1 MAAHTESFMI
11 ARDRHLDIKVPSPHL
26 TRLLAALTN
35 EEDYQRLKKGSK
47 LFFRRGAEPLCHFV
61 RKGTVLIAR
70 NEDAFS
76 LGIVSAP
83 LALGFTVPLSE
94 HLHIRTM
101 AESEIATI
109 PYEQIMLI
117 VEEKQIWDLVAK
129 HVMFVTNKLFIYN
142 EMLTA
147 PTSFDILRYQLL
159 MLIQEPD
166 EIRTNTAAYQYI
178 LDRTRLSRSSIMKML
193 AELKKGQYIQLENG
207 KLVAIHH
214 LPNRF

>member
-1 MAAHTESFMI
+1 MT
-11 ARDRHLDIKVPSPHL
+11 ARDRHTDIRRPSPHQ
-26 TRLLAALTN
+26 TRLVAAMTCD
-35 EEDYQRLKKGSK
+35 EDFRIWAKGSK

-61 RKGTVLIAR
+61 RKGSLLLAR

-76 LGIVSAP
+76 LGILSAP
-83 LALGFTVPLSE
+83 LALGLIVPLSE
-94 HLHIRTM
+94 HLHLRTM
-101 AESEIATI
+101 TESEIATL
-109 PYEQIMLI
+109 PYERVIAL

-129 HVMFVTNKLFIYN
+129 HVMYMTNKIFIYN

-159 MLIQEPD
+159 MLIQETD
-166 EIRTNTAAYQYI
+166 DVRASTSAYQYI

-193 AELKKGQYIQLENG
+193 AELKKGNYIQLENG
-207 KLVAIHH
+207 KLIAIHH

>member
-1 MAAHTESFMI
+1 MTAH
-11 ARDRHLDIKVPSPHL
+11 DRHTDIKIPSPHL
-26 TRLLAALTN
+26 TRLLAAVTCN
-35 EEDYQRLKKGSK
+35 EDFRTLAKGSK

-61 RKGTVLIAR
+61 RKGSLLLTR

-76 LGIVSAP
+76 LGILSAP

-94 HLHIRTM
+94 HLHLRTM
-101 AESEIATI
+101 TESEIATL
-109 PYEQIMLI
+109 PYEQVMAL
-117 VEEKQIWDLVAK
+117 VEEKQVWDLLAK

-159 MLIQEPD
+159 MLIQEAD
-166 EIRTNTAAYQYI
+166 EIRASTAAYQYI

-193 AELKKGQYIQLENG
+193 AELKKGNYIQLENG
-207 KLVAIHH
+207 KLIAIHH
-214 LPNRF
+214 LPTRF